1 MKPAPKFGALS
12 IKMSSCMFAD
22 NQQPPTSPSSFQ
34 TIQNSPKKKKRR
46 SNTTYKHVP
55 HSAKPVQ
62 VVAKRNARE
71 RKRVQNVN
79 SAFTYLRRHIPYENR
94 HKRLSKVKTLRIAID
109 YIQSLQSLI
118 SEHDQTLPSK
128 ENSAE
133 TWKNMEVNNTPP
145 APLHQLPAPS
155 HLMPAAHSYWSLAYS
170 RTVQQPLAPTQLQ
183 SYLS

>member
-1 MKPAPKFGALS
+1 
-12 IKMSSCMFAD
+12 MFAD
-22 NQQPPTSPSSFQ
+22 NQSQQSSPNFQ
-34 TIQNSPKKKKRR
+34 TIQNSPKRKKRR

-118 SEHDQTLPSK
+118 SEHDQNLPSK
-128 ENSAE
+128 ENSTE
-133 TWKNMEVNNTPP
+133 NWKNMEANNTV
-145 APLHQLPAPS
+145 LSTFFKLWNESLKFSFIIYSHQHLFTKYHHLPI
-155 HLMPAAHSYWSLAYS
+155 
-170 RTVQQPLAPTQLQ
+170 
-183 SYLS
+183 

>member
-1 MKPAPKFGALS
+1 
-12 IKMSSCMFAD
+12 MFAD
-22 NQQPPTSPSSFQ
+22 NQPQQTSPNFQ
-34 TIQNSPKKKKRR
+34 AIQNSPKRKKRR
-46 SNTTYKHVP
+46 STTTYKHVP

-118 SEHDQTLPSK
+118 SEHDQNLSSK
-128 ENSAE
+128 ENSTE
-133 TWKNMEVNNTPP
+133 NWKNMETNNT
-145 APLHQLPAPS
+145 
-155 HLMPAAHSYWSLAYS
+155 
-170 RTVQQPLAPTQLQ
+170 VFPTF
-183 SYLS
+183 YKIFE